1 MRIWAVTVVLASS
14 WLITGVIAA
23 EPIKAVA
30 ASPQRETQQR
40 EENQPIIVNKAEF
53 GVQRVDS
60 QKKVT
65 FIPTFRVPLQQGNK
79 YGWQIQLKN
88 YKGAVTWR
96 EILRLP
102 KRPETWGV
110 DTGQDLSISPDGKE
124 AVTKRTQMTTDGM
137 IKNFWTIAPGDPD
150 GKYKIQVYIDDRLIG
165 AFEFEIVPLN
175 KPKSDS
181 RI

>member
-1 MRIWAVTVVLASS
+1 MLMRIWAVTVVLTSS
-14 WLITGVIAA
+14 WLITGVVAA

-30 ASPQRETQQR
+30 ASPQSDA
-40 EENQPIIVNKAEF
+40 QPIIVNKAEF

-60 QKKVT
+60 QGKGT
-65 FIPTFRVPLQQGNK
+65 FIPTYRVPLQEGNK

-110 DTGQDLSISPDGKE
+110 DTGQDLTISPDGKE
-124 AVTKRTQMTTDGM
+124 AVTKRTQTTTDGV

-150 GKYKIQVYIDDRLIG
+150 GKHKIQVYIDDRLIA
-165 AFEFEIVPLN
+165 AFEFEIIPLN
-175 KPKSDS
+175 KPKAEG